1 MRAMFPDVPILG
13 LTATSTAAVTKD
25 VKEILRIPSAM
36 VFMSGFDRWVSELL
50 LVFYE
55 IMKFG
60 IYNYFR
66 FHETQSTM

>member
-1 MRAMFPDVPILG
+1 MFPDVPILG

-50 LVFYE
+50 HVFYE

-60 IYNYFR
+60 KIYNYFR
-66 FHETQSTM
+66 FHETQSTI